1 MSIQVKRNLNSI
13 LIFTAFTSFGAVL
26 YAISNHG
33 LSLIPMLCQFV
44 IGFTFGIV
52 TSLTEIYVFENWL
65 KRKHFSV
72 ALLIRSSFYIIVSA
86 AIIIIVITSNFG
98 KEAHLF
104 AYQEE
109 EHNDL
114 LGYLTSIDFIE
125 LLAFSVVLS
134 FFVNFVR
141 QINRML
147 GQNVLFNYV
156 RGKYQL
162 PLEEELIFMFLDLKS
177 STTIAEKI
185 GLKKNHEF
193 LNDFF
198 HDMTDPILEC
208 KGRIYQYVGDE
219 IVLTW
224 HLKEGAKNLN
234 CINCFYNIQNKIY
247 DLKDI
252 YLKKYGVYP
261 EFKAGLHFGEVITG
275 EMGDIKKDIV
285 YHGDTVNTA
294 ARIQAECNKY
304 NKKVLVSYDLVSKLD
319 LGDKYIKESMGRI
332 ILRGKQKELELF
344 SIEEIIPQ
352 YIS

>member
-1 MSIQVKRNLNSI
+1 MSVQLKRNLNSI
-13 LIFTAFTSFGAVL
+13 FLFTAFTSLGAVV
-26 YAISNHG
+26 YAIANHG
-33 LSLIPMLCQFV
+33 LSLFPVLAQFI
-44 IGFTFGIV
+44 IGFSFGII
-52 TSLTEIYVFENWL
+52 TSFAEIYFFESRL

-72 ALLIRSSFYIIVSA
+72 ALIIRSSFYIIVSA
-86 AIIIIVITSNFG
+86 AIILIMVSTKLGQEANLFSFSSDEHEDLIDYATSIEFL
-98 KEAHLF
+98 E
-104 AYQEE
+104 
-109 EHNDL
+109 L
-114 LGYLTSIDFIE
+114 LG
-125 LLAFSVVLS
+125 FSVVLS

-177 STTIAEKI
+177 STTIAERLGHI
-185 GLKKNHEF
+185 KNHEF

-208 KGRIYQYVGDE
+208 KGKIYQYVGDE

-224 HLKEGAKNLN
+224 HLKEGLRDLN
-234 CINCFYNIQNKIY
+234 CIDCFFDIQNKIY
-247 DLKDI
+247 GLKDI

-261 EFKAGLHFGEVITG
+261 EFKAGLHYGMVITG

-285 YHGDTVNTA
+285 YHGDTVNTS

-304 NKKVLVSYDLVSKLD
+304 DKKVLISKDLKDKLHLD
-319 LGDKYIKESMGRI
+319 GKYSAESMGNIR
-332 ILRGKQKELELF
+332 LRGKEKELELF
-344 SIEEIIPQ
+344 SIEEA
-352 YIS
+352 

>member
-1 MSIQVKRNLNSI
+1 MSIQAKRNLNSI

-26 YAISNHG
+26 YAVSNHG
-33 LSLIPMLCQFV
+33 LSLFPMICQFI
-44 IGFTFGIV
+44 IGFFFGMT
-52 TSLTEIYVFENWL
+52 TSLAEIFVFENWL

-72 ALLIRSSFYIIVSA
+72 ALLIRSLFYVFVSA
-86 AIIIIVITSNFG
+86 AIITIVVSSELG
-98 KEAHLF
+98 QKAHLF
-104 AYQEE
+104 AYEEE
-109 EHNDL
+109 EHNNL
-114 LGYLTSIDFIE
+114 LGYLTSIDFLE
-125 LLAFSVVLS
+125 LLGFSVVFS

-162 PLEEELIFMFLDLKS
+162 PLEEQLIFMFLDLKS

-198 HDMTDPILEC
+198 HDMTDPILES

-224 HLKEGAKNLN
+224 HLKEGVRNLN

-247 DLKDI
+247 DLKDVYI
-252 YLKKYGVYP
+252 KKYGVYP

-304 NKKVLVSYDLVSKLD
+304 NKKVLVSYDLIVKLD
-319 LGDKYIKESMGRI
+319 LDGKYEKESMGKI
-332 ILRGKQKELELF
+332 VLRGKQKELELF
-344 SIEEIIPQ
+344 AIEEITPHKV
-352 YIS
+352 